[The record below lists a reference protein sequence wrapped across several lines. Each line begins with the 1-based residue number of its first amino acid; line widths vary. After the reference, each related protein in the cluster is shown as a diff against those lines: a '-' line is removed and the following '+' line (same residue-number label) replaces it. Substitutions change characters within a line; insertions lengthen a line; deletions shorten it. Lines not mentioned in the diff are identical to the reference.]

1 MNSTLRTFQELNMRV
16 LFRLIL
22 LTCCCGTAGAE
33 EFEKPL
39 VRVVD
44 LNIGESQEVTL
55 HNNET
60 CRIKV
65 LDVREKRDQVMHAIR
80 QIEVDVKVNGQ
91 KATMIS
97 GLYRLPR
104 FVGGVQIDC
113 PVTANYNRDSHVN
126 HWGIVKD
133 VRFRLWPKDS
143 DWIHPN
149 SFVYP
154 VGQRWFASQTW
165 FSNEAVSAR
174 SGGKFY
180 YHAGLDLG
188 ASEYLTPVF
197 AATDGRV
204 VSVAGNS
211 DDNLPKA
218 AVQPRY
224 DVIYLQDKRGW
235 YYRYSHLSAINTPV
249 QLGATVKAGQQIGVV
264 GKEGGSGGWTHLHF
278 EIKSL
283 QPSGQWGTQDGY
295 AFLWQANREQFSPE
309 VVAVAR
315 PRYLVLVDET
325 VRLDASRSWS
335 KTSQHNYHWDFGDGT
350 AASGETA
357 ERVYR
362 RPGVYNEI
370 LTVTDANGNSDVDF
384 AVVKVVPPGGTWNSV
399 PIIHA
404 TYHPSIG
411 IRAGDPIV
419 FKVRARYTS
428 EGLDVWDYGDGSPTE
443 TVRSNT
449 DPSTHAREGIG
460 YANTVHRFQ
469 KPGRYIVTVRR
480 ATSLGTATDRLVVR
494 VE

>member
-1 MNSTLRTFQELNMRV
+1 MRV
-16 LFRLIL
+16 LCPSIL
-22 LTCCCGTAGAE
+22 LVFWCVTAGAE

-44 LNIGESQEVTL
+44 LNIGETQEVTL
-55 HNNET
+55 HNDET
-60 CRIKV
+60 CSIEL
-65 LDVREKRDQVMHAIR
+65 LDVREERDHVMHAIR
-80 QIEVDVKVNGQ
+80 QVEVEVKVNGQ
-91 KATMIS
+91 KATMVS

-104 FVGGVQIDC
+104 LVGGVQIDC
-113 PVTANYNRDSHVN
+113 PVTENYNKDSHIN
-126 HWGIVKD
+126 HWGIVKNA
-133 VRFRLWPKDS
+133 RFRLWPKDTA
-143 DWIHPN
+143 WIRPN

-165 FSNEAVSAR
+165 FSNEAVSSV

-204 VSVAGNS
+204 VSVAGHS

-224 DVIYLQDKRGW
+224 DVVYLQDKRGW
-235 YYRYSHLSAINTPV
+235 YYRYSHLSAISTPV
-249 QLGATVKAGQQIGVV
+249 RLGATVKAGQQIGVV

-295 AFLWQANREQFSPE
+295 AFLWQANRQEYSPK

-315 PRYLVLVDET
+315 PRYLGLVNEKVT
-325 VRLDASRSWS
+325 LDGSRSWS
-335 KTSQHNYHWDFGDGT
+335 RTSRRSYHWKFSDGRT
-350 AASGETA
+350 ASGKFVQ
-357 ERVYR
+357 RVYHQ
-362 RPGVYNEI
+362 PGVYNEI
-370 LTVTDANGNSDVDF
+370 LTVTDTNGNSDIDF
-384 AVVKVVPPGGTWNSV
+384 AVVKVVPQGGSWNSV

-404 TYHPSIG
+404 TYHPSIEV
-411 IRAGDPIV
+411 RAGDPIV

-428 EGLDVWDYGDGSPTE
+428 EGRDVWDYGDGSPNE

-449 DPSTHAREGIG
+449 DPTKHAREGIG
-460 YANTVHRFQ
+460 YASTVHRFQ
-469 KPGRYIVTVRR
+469 KPGRYIVTVQRK
-480 ATSLGTATDRLVVR
+480 TSLGTATDRLVVR